1 MTMLL
6 LLPLVSTLFDGADS
20 AGYHEVVQGR
30 RNSAWGLL
38 PRYYC
43 QSDDDNQAA
52 YQAPWLGYDIAVRC
66 CSGSG
71 HSVEGHTPD
80 CGAHPATYAD
90 AVRVCTVDNPY
101 RLCTRQEILAQV
113 TAGTGCAYNGAY
125 IWVSDECDDPLPTPQ
140 PTPQPTGTGC
150 DAASFTAQGC
160 TEGENCFLEALNR
173 WSGSCCTSDFQCLE
187 GEGDCDSDNDCA
199 GDLVCGNNNCGADSP
214 FQDTHDCCTPVA
226 EGPTGCDA
234 KSFNESPK
242 CTEGENCTLQNGR
255 RSGSC
260 CTSEFQCLE
269 GEGDCD
275 SDSDCAPGLVCG
287 TNNCGHPFQDTHDC
301 CERSDVSVSASVAVS
316 AGAAVVAEDGS
327 GADKANPDGNT
338 TAIWTE
344 AVFGAVISAVLI
356 SAAILLVLFMAKR
369 RKSAGKK
376 AVTEMCDA
384 VHVPELSPTDCA
396 EMDTV
401 EVVTAKDTGDAE
413 EVPSSELAEAMTT
426 ADAGNTESV

>member
-113 TAGTGCAYNGAY
+113 TAGTGCMYNGAY

-160 TEGENCFLEALNR
+160 TEGENCFLEDLNR
-173 WSGSCCTSDFQCLE
+173 WSGSCCTTD
-187 GEGDCDSDNDCA
+187 
-199 GDLVCGNNNCGADSP
+199 
-214 FQDTHDCCTPVA
+214 
-226 EGPTGCDA
+226 
-234 KSFNESPK
+234 
-242 CTEGENCTLQNGR
+242 
-255 RSGSC
+255 
-260 CTSEFQCLE
+260 FQCLE

-287 TNNCGHPFQDTHDC
+287 TNNCGADSPFQDTHDC
-301 CERSDVSVSASVAVS
+301 CEESAVSTDMSVAAS

-327 GADKANPDGNT
+327 GADEAKPDGNT
-338 TAIWTE
+338 TVIWME
-344 AVFGAVISAVLI
+344 AVFGALIAAVLI
-356 SAAILLVLFMAKR
+356 SAAVLLVLFMAKR

-376 AVTEMCDA
+376 AETEMCD
-384 VHVPELSPTDCA
+384 VEHVPEMSPTDCA